1 MPKTLAKISCLY
13 IYISSF
19 YLVAFLTLATFLA
32 PCRAN
37 QHTNLPPGECAFEER
52 CDFYEGGDG
61 NVQAVILM
69 LSTLS
74 YFPRSFGQ
82 YLKWFLHLLNYL
94 N

>member
-37 QHTNLPPGECAFEER
+37 QHTNLQPGKCGFEER

-61 NVQAVILM
+61 NVQA
-69 LSTLS
+69 
-74 YFPRSFGQ
+74 
-82 YLKWFLHLLNYL
+82 LKKMKKKLLNIEDL
-94 N
+94 RLTKLFLLHSPPQ